1 MSRTVK
7 CSNCNVVI
15 DELLTYVNN
24 KLLVIDEETLLR
36 ICVTSFT
43 ANEIKKSK
51 SLLYDSLSTDKRKI
65 ARRNDGKESRDMQ
78 DIVSLLK
85 SSDPDV
91 IPKFVARGLEKL
103 PPVTFDHLDVTKLLK
118 DLVLMK
124 SEIADIKSTHATS
137 EQLNTLKNELFDKK
151 FHTISSSHY
160 KYRSINVNTKRGGYM
175 DSGPFG
181 ILALD
186 ATIVDNNVAD
196 NINASSSLNCSEKS
210 NTENVGRFEE
220 CANGSL
226 NPNTVITTAA
236 VTSEVAMPT
245 TAERIERANETGLFI
260 TKQPQICLST
270 ASAEKTL
277 ADVVKLHRPSGV
289 TRIAEQENE

>member
-1 MSRTVK
+1 
-7 CSNCNVVI
+7 
-15 DELLTYVNN
+15 
-24 KLLVIDEETLLR
+24 
-36 ICVTSFT
+36 
-43 ANEIKKSK
+43 
-51 SLLYDSLSTDKRKI
+51 
-65 ARRNDGKESRDMQ
+65 
-78 DIVSLLK
+78 
-85 SSDPDV
+85 
-91 IPKFVARGLEKL
+91 
-103 PPVTFDHLDVTKLLK
+103 
-118 DLVLMK
+118 
-124 SEIADIKSTHATS
+124 
-137 EQLNTLKNELFDKK
+137 
-151 FHTISSSHY
+151 
-160 KYRSINVNTKRGGYM
+160 M

-196 NINASSSLNCSEKS
+196 NINASSSPNCSEKS

-289 TRIAEQENE
+289 TRIAEQENEWTLVQRRQRQRRPRVVGQKGIANDSESKFTAVAFKIPIFITNISKQTKESDITDYVYKATNERINLEKIITKKEKPHDAYKFYVTEDKVPLFLDCNLWPKGIIFRRFLNFKRPSEGSSNTASGTVTNT